1 MATNNSYFTTDKD
14 IDEIGK
20 KIVTELYNNKEIND
34 LKNNGRPLTG
44 MLSTLVDRQ
53 ISSIYSNINEYKS
66 LQTILTNAIR
76 FSVLIEKNSILDA
89 EFKKLREASDRRKNM
104 LLVLERKLQN
114 DKKNET
120 IESDIEKTKDEIK
133 LLDEQLNIIANKN
146 SEPPTIKRSILELAK
161 SAYKLLLRT
170 DKTSEKLYLSVCK
183 NLNVKVENNHFG
195 YYSNNYNNYSNNYNN
210 STDNYKPYY
219 NRFNNQNNGEEKKDV
234 YVPPQL
240 QQSYGGYRRRQN
252 YN

>member
-53 ISSIYSNINEYKS
+53 ISGIYSNINEYKS

-76 FSVLIEKNSILDA
+76 FSVLIEKNSILDT

-195 YYSNNYNNYSNNYNN
+195 YYSNNYNNNYNN
-210 STDNYKPYY
+210 NNSSNNYKPYY

-240 QQSYGGYRRRQN
+240 QHSYGGYRRRQN